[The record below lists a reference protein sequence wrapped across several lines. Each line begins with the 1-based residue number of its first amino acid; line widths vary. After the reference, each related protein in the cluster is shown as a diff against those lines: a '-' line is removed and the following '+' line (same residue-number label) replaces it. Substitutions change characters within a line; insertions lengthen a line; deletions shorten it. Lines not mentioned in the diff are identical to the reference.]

1 MTTVPSRF
9 PLCWPL
15 AIPRSK
21 SREPSRFKTTLAA
34 ALDNVEKSLQAF
46 GKDSG
51 TKVTDIIM
59 SSNVTLGSTSPADA
73 GVAVW
78 FMWGGEQ
85 VCIPVDRYTTV
96 AANLQAIHHILEA
109 RRTELRHGTLALVR
123 ASMQGFKMLPAPYQ
137 WHEVLG
143 VSPTATKD
151 EIEEAFKVK
160 ARTAHPDAGGSQDEM
175 AKLNDARTQ
184 GLHAAS

>member
-1 MTTVPSRF
+1 MTTIPSRF
-9 PLCWPL
+9 PLCWPT

-21 SREPSRFKTTLAA
+21 SREPSRFKTTLPS

-46 GKDSG
+46 GKDSR
-51 TKVTDIIM
+51 TKVTNIIM
-59 SSNVTLGSTSPADA
+59 SSNVTLGAASPADA

-78 FMWGGEQ
+78 FMWGDDQ
-85 VCIPVDRYTTV
+85 VCIPVDRYITV

-143 VSPTATKD
+143 VAPTATRA
-151 EIEEAFKVK
+151 EIEEAYK
-160 ARTAHPDAGGSQDEM
+160 ARARSAHPDLGGTQDDM
-175 AKLNDARTQ
+175 AKLNDARAQ
-184 GLHAAS
+184 GLHASS